1 MKKLL
6 SLLLVGM
13 ILVSTLA
20 GCSSPA
26 NNQSSESSTKNES
39 STTNESSSANESS
52 TAPTPEKPLVL
63 KLSHVFSTPTP
74 MHTSV
79 VRASENIKKRTN
91 GAIDIQVFAGGTLPY
106 GVDGV
111 EQCVRGANFINLY
124 DPSVLADWVPDYMV
138 MGGPFLVNTR
148 EEFKQLCESDFALEL
163 EKQAEAK
170 GIKVL
175 ALPFNFGFRQIA
187 SAKIKVE
194 GLDDLKNIKMRIP
207 SSQLWVKTF
216 EALGCSTIVTPSSDV
231 YNAIQ
236 TGVADAN
243 ESSISDLANMQMQ
256 EVLKYISI
264 SNHFIGTSS
273 AVMSNEV
280 FNSLTPEQQAIMIE
294 EFKAAADVC
303 SEEFAQADIKAVETM
318 KNAGVE
324 IIEIDTADMKEATK
338 KVYSQETFP
347 ELSSDVYERLQ
358 KTLEDIR
365 AKN

>member
-1 MKKLL
+1 MKRKL
-6 SLLLVGM
+6 SLLLASM
-13 ILVSTLA
+13 LLISSLV
-20 GCSSPA
+20 GCSSSS
-26 NNQSSESSTKNES
+26 NNDASTPSSSSSSSETSEASE
-39 STTNESSSANESS
+39 AS
-52 TAPTPEKPLVL
+52 TAPTAENPLVI

-74 MHTSV
+74 MHTSL
-79 VRASENIKKRTN
+79 AGAAEKIKERTN

-111 EQCVRGANFINLY
+111 EQVVRGSNFINVY
-124 DPSVLADWVPDYMV
+124 DPSVLADWVPDYMAI
-138 MGGPFLVNTR
+138 GGPFLVETR
-148 EEFKQLCESDFALEL
+148 EEFKALCESDFALEL
-163 EKQAEAK
+163 EKKAEEQ

-187 SAKIKVE
+187 SGKIKVE
-194 GLDDLKNIKMRIP
+194 GLEDLKNIKMRIP

-216 EALGCSTIVTPSSDV
+216 EALGASTIVTPSSEV

-273 AVMSNEV
+273 AVMSNDV
-280 FNSLTPEQQAIMIE
+280 FNSLSKEQQDIMLE

-303 SEEFAQADIKAVETM
+303 SEEFAEADIKAVEVM
-318 KNAGVE
+318 KEAGVE
-324 IIEIDTADMKEATK
+324 IVEIDTTDMKEATK
-338 KVYSQETFP
+338 VVYSQETFP
-347 ELSSDVYERLQ
+347 DLSADVYERIQ
-358 KTLEDIR
+358 AELEKIR
-365 AKN
+365 ATN